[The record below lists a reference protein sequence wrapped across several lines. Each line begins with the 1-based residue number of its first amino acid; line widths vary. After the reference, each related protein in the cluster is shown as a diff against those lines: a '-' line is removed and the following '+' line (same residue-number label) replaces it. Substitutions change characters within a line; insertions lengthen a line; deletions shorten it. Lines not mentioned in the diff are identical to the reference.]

1 MSTLKH
7 SRALRRPRLSSPG
20 PLCVSRLPTHAARY
34 EAGATSLLDLASDA
48 AWMAA
53 HGSALLTETSA
64 YAAARAAANL
74 RLALLLVA
82 RDIIR
87 DMCPCVGHVDRSA
100 TSASAPSLSLEAHT
114 AALRRASA
122 GVGTRPVPSAD
133 VIAARAAKL
142 AARGS
147 AYLLAQALA
156 ALEDSE
162 ARGEC
167 Q

>member
-1 MSTLKH
+1 
-7 SRALRRPRLSSPG
+7 
-20 PLCVSRLPTHAARY
+20 
-34 EAGATSLLDLASDA
+34 
-48 AWMAA
+48 MAA

-100 TSASAPSLSLEAHT
+100 AASASATSLSLEAHT

-147 AYLLAQALA
+147 AYLLTQALA
-156 ALEDSE
+156 ALVDSE
-162 ARGEC
+162 ARGAC